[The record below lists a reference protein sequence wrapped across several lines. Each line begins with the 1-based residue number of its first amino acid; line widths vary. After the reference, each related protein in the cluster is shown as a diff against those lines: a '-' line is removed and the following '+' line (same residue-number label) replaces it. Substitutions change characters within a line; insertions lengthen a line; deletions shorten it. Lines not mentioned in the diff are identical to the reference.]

1 MTETLSNRSKWTYAA
16 SGLGRD
22 MMYALYSTYLLVF
35 FTDAIGVSDWELLA
49 IGVVIAVARIW
60 DAINDTLMG
69 IIIDNTK
76 SRYGK
81 FKPWLLIGAI
91 TSAIMFFLLFQD
103 FGLTG
108 GRLVLVFTIIYVL
121 SDMTFTMNDIAYWS
135 MYPTFTS
142 DPKERESIGSK
153 ARIFANLGMFITIA
167 LVPIIYQNFAAGP
180 KAAFFWIAL
189 VIASIYLISQI
200 LVFFVVEPPKNHL
213 VIENQ
218 PKTAFKDV
226 LKIIFK
232 NDQLVVIIIAIFL
245 FNTGYYVTTAL
256 GIYFFNYDFNKYG
269 GAEFTIFSG
278 ILALSQLAS
287 LSLFP
292 VVAKKISRKQIFTY
306 AIVFIAIGYL
316 LFLMVGNLLPLNM
329 VFVGLAGFFVFF
341 GEGFIQVSVLVMLAD
356 TIEYGQWKLKTR
368 NESVM
373 FAINPFVVKL
383 ATSVQVLIVTATLA
397 WSGLNQKVIEPLTSA
412 RELAASVGQVFTT
425 DQARSLIQA
434 NVTDEMLLWLRISMV
449 VLPALFI
456 LGAFLVYRTHYKIDY
471 QLFDQIKKDIEK
483 DLQKGDTQ

>member
-1 MTETLSNRSKWTYAA
+1 MTETLSNRSKWTYTA

-22 MMYALYSTYLLVF
+22 MMYALYSTYLIVF
-35 FTDAIGVSDWELLA
+35 FTDALGLPDATLIAV
-49 IGVVIAVARIW
+49 GVVIAIARIW
-60 DAINDTLMG
+60 DAINDPIMG
-69 IIIDNTK
+69 IIIDNTR

-91 TSAIMFFLLFQD
+91 TSSIVFFLLFQD
-103 FGLTG
+103 FGLQG
-108 GRLVLVFTIIYVL
+108 GLFVFGFTVIYVL

-167 LVPIIYQNFAAGP
+167 FVPIIYQNFGAGP

-189 VIASIYLISQI
+189 VISSIYLLSQV

-213 VIENQ
+213 AQIEQ
-218 PKTAFKDV
+218 PKTAFKDM

-232 NDQLVVIIIAIFL
+232 NDQLVVIIVAIFL
-245 FNTGYYVTTAL
+245 FNTGYYITTAL

-269 GAEFTIFSG
+269 GAEFTFFSG
-278 ILALSQLAS
+278 ILALSQLSA

-292 VVAKKISRKQIFTY
+292 VLAKKISRKQIFTL
-306 AIVFIAIGYL
+306 AIVLIIIGYV
-316 LFLMVGNLLPLNM
+316 LFLLVGNLLPM
-329 VFVGLAGFFVFF
+329 QMWVVGLAGFFVFF

-368 NESVM
+368 NESVV

-383 ATSVQVLIVTATLA
+383 ATSVQVLVVTMTLA
-397 WSGLNQKVIEPLTSA
+397 WSGLNSQVIQPLTEA
-412 RELAASVGQVFTT
+412 REVAANAGTPLSTEA
-425 DQARSLIQA
+425 ARALISA
-434 NVTDEMLLWLRISMV
+434 NVTDQMLVWLRISMV
-449 VLPALFI
+449 VLPLLLI
-456 LGAFLVYRTHYKIDY
+456 LGAYLVYRTFYKIDY
-471 QLFDQIKKDIEK
+471 TLFEKIKKDIET
-483 DLQKGDTQ
+483 DIQQGGQS

>member
-1 MTETLSNRSKWTYAA
+1 MTETLSNRSKWTYTA

-22 MMYALYSTYLLVF
+22 MMYALYSTYLIVF
-35 FTDAIGVSDWELLA
+35 FTDALGLPDATLIAV
-49 IGVVIAVARIW
+49 GVVIAVARIW
-60 DAINDTLMG
+60 DAINDPIMG
-69 IIIDNTK
+69 IIIDNTR

-91 TSAIMFFLLFQD
+91 TSAIVFFLLFQD
-103 FGLTG
+103 FGLQG
-108 GRLVLVFTIIYVL
+108 GLFVFVFTVIYVL

-167 LVPIIYQNFAAGP
+167 FVPIIYQNFGAGP

-189 VIASIYLISQI
+189 VISSIYLLSQI

-213 VIENQ
+213 AQIEQ
-218 PKTAFKDV
+218 PKTAFKDI

-232 NDQLVVIIIAIFL
+232 NDQLVVIIVAIFL
-245 FNTGYYVTTAL
+245 FNTGYYITTAL

-278 ILALSQLAS
+278 ILALSQLSA

-292 VVAKKISRKQIFTY
+292 ILAKRISRKLIFT
-306 AIVFIAIGYL
+306 FAIGFIIIGYV
-316 LFLMVGNLLPLNM
+316 LFLLVGNLLPMQML
-329 VFVGLAGFFVFF
+329 VVGLAGFFVFF

-368 NESVM
+368 NESVV

-383 ATSVQVLIVTATLA
+383 ATSVQVLVVTMTLA
-397 WSGLNQKVIEPLTSA
+397 WSGLNSRVIQPLTEA
-412 RELAASVGQVFTT
+412 REAAANAGSPLSTEA
-425 DQARSLIQA
+425 ARALISA
-434 NVTDEMLLWLRISMV
+434 NVTDQMLLWLRISMV
-449 VLPALFI
+449 VLPLLLI
-456 LGAFLVYRTHYKIDY
+456 LGAYLVYRTFYKIDY
-471 QLFDQIKKDIEK
+471 ALFEKIKKDIET
-483 DLQKGDTQ
+483 DLQQGGQL

>member
-1 MTETLSNRSKWTYAA
+1 MTETLSNRSKWTYTA

-22 MMYALYSTYLLVF
+22 MMYALYSTYLIVF
-35 FTDAIGVSDWELLA
+35 FTDALGLPDATLIAV
-49 IGVVIAVARIW
+49 GVVIAVARIW
-60 DAINDTLMG
+60 DAINDPIMG
-69 IIIDNTK
+69 IIIDNTR

-91 TSAIMFFLLFQD
+91 TSAIVFFLLFQD
-103 FGLTG
+103 FGLQG
-108 GRLVLVFTIIYVL
+108 GLFVFVFTVIYVL

-167 LVPIIYQNFAAGP
+167 FVPIIYQNFGAGP

-189 VIASIYLISQI
+189 VISSIYLLSQI

-213 VIENQ
+213 AQIEQ
-218 PKTAFKDV
+218 PKTAFKDM

-232 NDQLVVIIIAIFL
+232 NDQLVVIIVAIFL
-245 FNTGYYVTTAL
+245 FNTGYYITTAL

-278 ILALSQLAS
+278 ILALSQLSA

-292 VVAKKISRKQIFTY
+292 VLAKKISRKLIFT
-306 AIVFIAIGYL
+306 FAIGFIIIGYV
-316 LFLMVGNLLPLNM
+316 LFLLVGNLLPMQML
-329 VFVGLAGFFVFF
+329 VVGLAGFFVFF

-368 NESVM
+368 NESVV

-383 ATSVQVLIVTATLA
+383 ATSVQVLVVTMTLA
-397 WSGLNQKVIEPLTSA
+397 WSGLNSRVIQPLTEA
-412 RELAASVGQVFTT
+412 REAAANAGSPLSTEA
-425 DQARSLIQA
+425 ARALISA
-434 NVTDEMLLWLRISMV
+434 NVTDQMLLWLRISMV
-449 VLPALFI
+449 VLPLLLI
-456 LGAFLVYRTHYKIDY
+456 LGAYLVYRAFYKMDY
-471 QLFDQIKKDIEK
+471 EMFEKIKKDIET
-483 DLQKGDTQ
+483 DLQQGGQS